1 MSSTGSKSF
10 SSKCLISAET
20 DATCKNGRSCSF
32 KRSSFFQ
39 CLPSSQ
45 FTSQI
50 HWPPLRVEYDQQLA
64 HARVRAWALGT
75 RKISCSTN
83 GRHRKS
89 PSFQQHHTDLGAD
102 HVEIIL
108 HFLDSS
114 NLVLHLARQNRN
126 LQHQTIANPFLKSV
140 MDRNQMPSWGSSQQK
155 LWQ

>member
-20 DATCKNGRSCSF
+20 HATCKNGRSCRF
-32 KRSSFFQ
+32 KRSSLFQ

-50 HWPPLRVEYDQQLA
+50 HWPPLHVEYDQQLA
-64 HARVRAWALGT
+64 HARVQAWALGT

-83 GRHRKS
+83 GRQKS

-140 MDRNQMPSWGSSQQK
+140 MDRNQMPWGSSQQK
-155 LWQ
+155 LW